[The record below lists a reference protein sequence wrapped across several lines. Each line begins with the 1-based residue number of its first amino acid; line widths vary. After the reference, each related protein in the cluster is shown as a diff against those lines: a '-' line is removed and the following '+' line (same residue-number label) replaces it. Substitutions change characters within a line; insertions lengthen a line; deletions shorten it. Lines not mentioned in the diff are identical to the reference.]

1 MYDKHEA
8 AKIRQQFWITFGKYM
23 KPVLSAEGLPVNW
36 INYKTGVRHIRF
48 RMDAAQ
54 QEAHI
59 AIELIHPDEGE
70 RALCFDQLKALQSLF
85 FSIVGTDWDWQ
96 PSIANE
102 YGISLSR
109 IISSLQGVSIYDQDK
124 WPELISFLK
133 PRIIAL
139 DHFWTEVKP
148 AFEAG

>member
-1 MYDKHEA
+1 MYSKQEA

-36 INYKTGVRHIRF
+36 INYKTGVKHIRF
-48 RMDAAQ
+48 RMDATQ

-70 RALCFDQLKALQSLF
+70 RALCFAQLKALQSLF
-85 FSIVGTDWDWQ
+85 MTIAGPGWDWL
-96 PSIANE
+96 PDAVNE
-102 YGISLSR
+102 YEMPFSR
-109 IISSLQGVSIYDQDK
+109 IASSISGFSIYDQDK